1 MLLHVNGAYDEAKQL
16 DSHIMRRRANNPYY
30 YSLLGDEKF
39 HQGAYSAAI
48 NHYKK
53 AIKLNNNIHEFY
65 FGLARVYYMLKDIDK
80 AESYMRKAIRKNR
93 VAHFEEQY
101 LAKLSILQK
110 MN

>member
-1 MLLHVNGAYDEAKQL
+1 
-16 DSHIMRRRANNPYY
+16 
-30 YSLLGDEKF
+30 
-39 HQGAYSAAI
+39 
-48 NHYKK
+48 
-53 AIKLNNNIHEFY
+53 
-65 FGLARVYYMLKDIDK
+65 LKDIDK